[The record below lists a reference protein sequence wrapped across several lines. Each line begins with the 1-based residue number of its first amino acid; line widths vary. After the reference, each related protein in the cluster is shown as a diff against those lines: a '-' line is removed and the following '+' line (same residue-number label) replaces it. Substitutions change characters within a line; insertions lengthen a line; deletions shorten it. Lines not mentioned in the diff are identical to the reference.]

1 MKERRTRWAVVTD
14 IDIFYY
20 TLLCTWYSGS
30 IFSFNLC
37 IYVVLVITI
46 LQMRELS
53 HRRVKSLWW
62 SCNHKWKNQVS
73 NPSVLGPEAGD
84 RSIRQTYQAPA
95 GLWALFQALRLQHKV
110 PLLMELTFK
119 WRKVTVSKQRHK
131 KLADGDKNNRRYKSG
146 RLLQNKD
153 SGKANLR
160 RVVFWLGW
168 KSQERKGHVEI
179 GAS

>member
-62 SCNHKWKNQVS
+62 SCNHKWQNQVS

-84 RSIRQTYQAPA
+84 LTVHFVHSTLALASIHAINGHAVTLSQINIKVSDWSPERYQARISYCTTPW
-95 GLWALFQALRLQHKV
+95 GQIC
-110 PLLMELTFK
+110 LLPFIGCCES
-119 WRKVTVSKQRHK
+119 W
-131 KLADGDKNNRRYKSG
+131 
-146 RLLQNKD
+146 
-153 SGKANLR
+153 
-160 RVVFWLGW
+160 VFYTTWNIWMFGTL
-168 KSQERKGHVEI
+168 
-179 GAS
+179 